1 MMKSVISVLV
11 AMLFAAAVCV
21 AQPKGGGNDP
31 NAGGTGS
38 GRSPAGGT
46 EGGAAG
52 AKGAAPAPAPAQPGD
67 VADSIVPELSLQGV
81 QLRDMVEFLQDTVP
95 NFKAVV
101 FRDPGVP
108 DDEPTVTLRLKKVA
122 LSQILALLT
131 TAYPNLE
138 IQEIGGAGGTIYCIK
153 VHSRNTEVQLQPGG
167 GPAAGPGMGAAAF
180 GGGAVMAGMPMMAA
194 SGVKVY
200 PLTETVEGLIS
211 AKPEPPKDRAAA
223 GKEALNQVLSL
234 IKATMAQATE
244 SGTAAPTLQ
253 LHEETQTLIFKGT
266 PAQREAL
273 ESVLAALP
281 TRSPAVNEAN
291 KWKSTAQAVEEKY
304 RIELTRRERQ
314 AEDAR
319 MEADRLRKLLEDRE
333 QQSIKQA
340 QDIERLRVR
349 LEEIERQQQQQP
361 PKKTPQQQ

>member
-1 MMKSVISVLV
+1 MMKSMISVIV
-11 AMLFAAAVCV
+11 AVVVGAAVCA
-21 AQPKGGGNDP
+21 AQPQGGKDASGNS
-31 NAGGTGS
+31 AGS
-38 GRSPAGGT
+38 GRPPVGGGEGAAAGG
-46 EGGAAG
+46 
-52 AKGAAPAPAPAQPGD
+52 KGAAPAPVPAQSAD
-67 VADSIVPELSLQGV
+67 VADSIVQDLNLQGA
-81 QLRDMVEFLQDTVP
+81 QLPDMVGYLQEVVP
-95 NFKAVV
+95 NFKGVV

-108 DDEPTVTLRLKKVA
+108 DDEPAVTMHLKKIAV
-122 LSQILALLT
+122 SQILALLT

-153 VHSRNTEVQLQPGG
+153 VHPRGAEGQLQPGG
-167 GPAAGPGMGAAAF
+167 GPAAIPALGAIPF
-180 GGGAVMAGMPMMAA
+180 GGGGGGMPMMPVA

-211 AKPEPPKDRAAA
+211 AKPEAPKDRAAA

-244 SGTAAPTLQ
+244 SGTAGPTLQ

-281 TRSPAVNEAN
+281 TRSPAVNEVN

-333 QQSIKQA
+333 
-340 QDIERLRVR
+340 
-349 LEEIERQQQQQP
+349 
-361 PKKTPQQQ
+361 

>member
-1 MMKSVISVLV
+1 MMKSVVSVIV
-11 AMLFAAAVCV
+11 AVVVGAAVVCV
-21 AQPKGGGNDP
+21 AQPQGGKDAKGN
-31 NAGGTGS
+31 
-38 GRSPAGGT
+38 
-46 EGGAAG
+46 AAG
-52 AKGAAPAPAPAQPGD
+52 AGKPAVGGAEGAGVGAAPGAASADIGD
-67 VADSIVPELSLQGV
+67 AIVPELSFQGV
-81 QLRDMVEFLQDTVP
+81 QLHDMVEFLQDTVP

-108 DDEPTVTLRLKKVA
+108 DDEPAVTMRLKKVA

-153 VHSRNTEVQLQPGG
+153 VHSRNAVEQPGLGGVGVG
-167 GPAAGPGMGAAAF
+167 GPAAAL
-180 GGGAVMAGMPMMAA
+180 GAVGVGGMPMMA
-194 SGVKVY
+194 GVKVY
-200 PLTETVEGLIS
+200 ALTETVEGLL
-211 AKPEPPKDRAAA
+211 AVRPEAPKDRAAA

-273 ESVLAALP
+273 ESVLGALP
-281 TRSPAVNEAN
+281 ARSPAVNEAN
-291 KWKSTAQAVEEKY
+291 KWKSAAQAVEEKY
-304 RIELTRRERQ
+304 RVELTRRERA

-349 LEEIERQQQQQP
+349 LEELEKQ
-361 PKKTPQQQ
+361 KKTPQ

>member
-1 MMKSVISVLV
+1 VS
-11 AMLFAAAVCV
+11 
-21 AQPKGGGNDP
+21 
-31 NAGGTGS
+31 
-38 GRSPAGGT
+38 
-46 EGGAAG
+46 
-52 AKGAAPAPAPAQPGD
+52 
-67 VADSIVPELSLQGV
+67 ELNFQGV
-81 QLRDMVEFLQDTVP
+81 QLRDMVDYLQDVVP

-101 FRDPGVP
+101 FRDPNVP
-108 DDEPTVTLRLKKVA
+108 DDQPVVTMRLKKVA

-131 TAYPNLE
+131 TACPNLE

-153 VHSRNTEVQLQPGG
+153 VHAMNDGQLQPGG
-167 GPAAGPGMGAAAF
+167 GPAAGPGLGAAAF
-180 GGGAVMAGMPMMAA
+180 GGGGMAGMPMMAA

-273 ESVLAALP
+273 ESVLGALP

-291 KWKSTAQAVEEKY
+291 KWKSTAQAAEEKY
-304 RIELTRRERQ
+304 RIELTRRERA

-349 LEEIERQQQQQP
+349 LEEIERQQQQQQQ
-361 PKKTPQQQ
+361 KKTPQPQ